1 MEISFKKNERLEKLL
16 VQKAKLE
23 IELARA
29 QKSQKAEARKLDS
42 RRKIILGAAL
52 QKAASDGRIKEDFI
66 RGLLATYASE
76 RDQKVFTEF
85 DFSVRENRDNGH
97 KEIGDRH
104 ESY

>member
-1 MEISFKKNERLEKLL
+1 MAISFKKNERLEKLL
-16 VQKAKLE
+16 AQKAKLE
-23 IELARA
+23 SELARA

-52 QKAASDGRIKEDFI
+52 QKAANEGRIKEDFV

-76 RDQKVFTEF
+76 RDQKVFSEF
-85 DFSVRENRDNGH
+85 DFSNHENRHDERQ
-97 KEIGDRH
+97 EIGDRH

>member
-1 MEISFKKNERLEKLL
+1 MPISFKKNDRLEKLL
-16 VQKAKLE
+16 AQKARLE
-23 IELARA
+23 SELARA

-52 QKAASDGRIKEDFI
+52 QKAANEGRLKEDFL

-76 RDQKVFTEF
+76 RDQKIFSEF
-85 DFSVRENRDNGH
+85 DFSNRENTSDGH
-97 KEIGDRH
+97 REIGDGH